1 VSRKDPGIFRLDRAL
16 RLWYDAF
23 MTDQPTHLPLARFD
37 PSLFEGWISLAA
49 DHLMNSLDTAI
60 DELQRDRDFIDDAHL
75 GDHDGVNSPYF
86 IDERAN
92 CINLAVARFL
102 KSLDAL
108 QEGDDTPPAVKG
120 CLIPSNSHPII

>member
-1 VSRKDPGIFRLDRAL
+1 
-16 RLWYDAF
+16 

-49 DHLMNSLDTAI
+49 DHLMNSLDSAV
-60 DELQRDRDFIDDAHL
+60 DELQRDRDWLPEEYAGI
-75 GDHDGVNSPYF
+75 NSPYF

-108 QEGDDTPPAVKG
+108 QEGDDPPATKG
-120 CLIPSNSHPII
+120 CLIPAPSHPIIG